1 MLGSYDQKLGEFIE
15 GKTFRRLSLPLR
27 NRADA
32 WCDACG
38 SLEPRLLFGLR
49 EEATERCFFVGAEC
63 LREIGRRGLV
73 RRSFGHESADAAF
86 VQEMARRRLEER
98 GTADTGQ
105 PVSRVPQYTTINGG
119 ADLVSIQP
127 QVYFFEAA
135 ESYIALVQIWH
146 CGKWVWGSA
155 EVPRFDDAWEG
166 QGDGAVVLKQVL
178 RDRSDAL
185 AECVRIASEEVL
197 GKLKME
203 GQAKSGAPSHRDNGH
218 HDWTGFWQAVRE
230 LGLEREQLVE
240 LIDGLMPRDW
250 LRQHSES
257 ALEDLLKLVQQRL
270 EQKLAVSLCQGGG
283 STEQA

>member
-1 MLGSYDQKLGEFIE
+1 MSGNYEKKLGEFVE
-15 GKTFRRLSLPLR
+15 GKTFSRLSLPLR

-73 RRSFGHESADAAF
+73 RRGFCHESPEAAF

-105 PVSRVPQYTTINGG
+105 PVCEVPQYTTINGY
-119 ADLVSIQP
+119 ADLVPIQP

-146 CGKWVWGSA
+146 CGK
-155 EVPRFDDAWEG
+155 
-166 QGDGAVVLKQVL
+166 
-178 RDRSDAL
+178 
-185 AECVRIASEEVL
+185 
-197 GKLKME
+197 
-203 GQAKSGAPSHRDNGH
+203 
-218 HDWTGFWQAVRE
+218 
-230 LGLEREQLVE
+230 
-240 LIDGLMPRDW
+240 
-250 LRQHSES
+250 
-257 ALEDLLKLVQQRL
+257 
-270 EQKLAVSLCQGGG
+270 
-283 STEQA
+283 

>member
-1 MLGSYDQKLGEFIE
+1 MWGTYEKKLGEFIE

-49 EEATERCFFVGAEC
+49 EEATGRCFFVGAEC

-73 RRSFGHESADAAF
+73 QRGFCPESADAAF
-86 VQEMARRRLEER
+86 VQEMARRRLQER

-105 PVSRVPQYTTINGG
+105 LVSQVPQYTTINGD
-119 ADLVSIQP
+119 ADLAPVQP
-127 QVYFFEAA
+127 QVYLFEAA
-135 ESYIALVQIWH
+135 ESYIALVEVWH
-146 CGKWVWGSA
+146 CGRWVWDSA

-185 AECVRIASEEVL
+185 AECVRIAAEEVL

-203 GQAKSGAPSHRDNGH
+203 GQAKLSAPSHRD
-218 HDWTGFWQAVRE
+218 DWTGFWQAVRE